1 MKTQLWKLFFAFAG
15 VVLLADLALAGE
27 PPVKITDAWIRAVP
41 SSSSDT
47 AAYMILTNESGKAL
61 RLTGGSTPIAQMVMP
76 MVTTKKMVEG
86 KEVMGMENV
95 DSLIVPAGGRLTLSP
110 GGDHLMLMTLKEH
123 RKPGEKAKLT
133 LHFEP
138 GGGELT
144 LELPVSMTQP

>member
-1 MKTQLWKLFFAFAG
+1 MKIHVWKLLCPFAG
-15 VVLLADLALAGE
+15 AVVLANVILAGE
-27 PPVKITDAWIRAVP
+27 PPVKITDGWVRAVP
-41 SSSSDT
+41 PSSSDT
-47 AAYMILTNESGKAL
+47 AAYMVLTNESGKAV
-61 RLTGGSTPIAQMVMP
+61 RLTGGSSPIAQMVMP
-76 MVTTKKMVEG
+76 MVTTKKMVDG

-95 DSLIVPAGGRLTLSP
+95 DSLIVPAGGRLMLSP

-123 RKPGEKAKLT
+123 RKPGEKVKLT